1 MITVRKAAERG
12 HANHGW
18 LDTSHSFSFAE
29 YHDPRYMGVGN
40 LRVINE
46 DRIAPGAGFGTH
58 AHRDMEIVSYVLA
71 GTLGHRDSLG
81 QSAAIRPGDVQ
92 RMSAGRGIR
101 HSEFNL
107 EPNAETHFLQIW
119 ILPDELGIDPGY
131 EQIRVADAEK
141 QGRLRCIASPDG
153 REGSVRLHADASIY
167 AACLD
172 GAQTAR
178 LALEASRLGYVQV
191 ARGSVSVNGIALAA
205 GDGMRLERETEVSLS
220 DATGAEVI
228 VFDLAP

>member
-101 HSEFNL
+101 HS
-107 EPNAETHFLQIW
+107 
-119 ILPDELGIDPGY
+119 
-131 EQIRVADAEK
+131 
-141 QGRLRCIASPDG
+141 
-153 REGSVRLHADASIY
+153 
-167 AACLD
+167 
-172 GAQTAR
+172 
-178 LALEASRLGYVQV
+178 
-191 ARGSVSVNGIALAA
+191 
-205 GDGMRLERETEVSLS
+205 
-220 DATGAEVI
+220 
-228 VFDLAP
+228 